1 MDRLC
6 AEYGDKSGFLVT
18 MGTEIVALLLVNTVL
33 LKEAQDLEVKDWKK
47 LHNFT
52 KNVE

>member
-33 LKEAQDLEVKDWKK
+33 FKYAQDFDVEDRKK
-47 LHNFT
+47 LNNFK
-52 KNVE
+52 KNFE